1 MRRDYF
7 ICIFLLCIC
16 ASLFF
21 VCFLPL
27 FYEYN
32 LIVPREFSMLEMVM
46 SWLFAVSVLIIVPV
60 YSAIKKKFWFTAG
73 LAVYGLFANLPEW
86 ILPKLME
93 KLSGEDVSIIS
104 VIGNFIWR
112 AIYGMVKAP
121 FAGISPAL
129 GVDFARGL
137 SNWILPVSLA
147 SYILVQLFRFYR
159 DAYVADQLDP
169 SRVMDSTAA
178 ENNGASVAS
187 RRRETREAEILGT
200 QISAPVKAGSVRNPG
215 EQQVVASQVFPV
227 NPNNKAGVR
236 SASKPAV
243 SDATQKVPQVGANM
257 ASKPVNSDTQVIHLG
272 PPKTDK

>member
-21 VCFLPL
+21 VCFVPL

-32 LIVPREFSMLEMVM
+32 LIVPREFSIFEMVM
-46 SWLFAVSVLIIVPV
+46 SWLFAVSVLIIVPL
-60 YSAIKKKFWFTAG
+60 YSAIHKKFWFTAG

-86 ILPKLME
+86 ILPKLIE

-112 AIYGMVKAP
+112 SIYGMVKAP
-121 FAGISPAL
+121 FAGLSPAL
-129 GVDFARGL
+129 GVNFARGL
-137 SNWILPVSLA
+137 SNWILPVSVI
-147 SYILVQLFRFYR
+147 SYVVVQLFRFYR

-178 ENNGASVAS
+178 ENNSATVAS
-187 RRRETREAEILGT
+187 RRRETREAEVLGT
-200 QISAPVKAGSVRNPG
+200 HISAPVKSGSGNG
-215 EQQVVASQVFPV
+215 TSEQKVVASQVFPV
-227 NPNNKAGVR
+227 NPNGTSPVR
-236 SASKPAV
+236 PAPNPEV
-243 SDATQKVPQVGANM
+243 SGATQKVPQVGANM
-257 ASKPVNSDTQVIHLG
+257 AAKQVNSDTQVIHLG